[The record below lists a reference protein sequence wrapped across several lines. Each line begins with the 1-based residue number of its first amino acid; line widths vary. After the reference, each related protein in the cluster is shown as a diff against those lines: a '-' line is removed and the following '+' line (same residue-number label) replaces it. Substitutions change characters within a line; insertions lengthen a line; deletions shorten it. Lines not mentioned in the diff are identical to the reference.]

1 MPDDSFVLK
10 DILRGDITIHGS
22 SVEDAVLMK
31 SDGYPTYHLASVV
44 DDHLMKISTVIR
56 GEEWIS
62 STPKHLQLY
71 KCFGW
76 KTPEFIHLPL
86 ILSEQKTKISKRIG
100 GFELKE
106 LLDEGYL
113 PSALLNYIYYLGLK
127 RGNDES
133 NGDSFFYSIDSI
145 IEDVS
150 DSLHLLIF
158 SLIFINSVF
167 HLCV

>member
-1 MPDDSFVLK
+1 M
-10 DILRGDITIHGS
+10 
-22 SVEDAVLMK
+22 
-31 SDGYPTYHLASVV
+31 
-44 DDHLMKISTVIR
+44 
-56 GEEWIS
+56 
-62 STPKHLQLY
+62 Y

-158 SLIFINSVF
+158 SLTFIN
-167 HLCV
+167 